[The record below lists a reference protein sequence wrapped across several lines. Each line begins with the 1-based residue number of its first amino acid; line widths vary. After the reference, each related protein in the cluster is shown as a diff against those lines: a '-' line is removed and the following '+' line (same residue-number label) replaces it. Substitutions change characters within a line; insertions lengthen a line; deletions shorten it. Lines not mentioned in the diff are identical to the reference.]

1 MGKIIAIYNNKGG
14 VAKSTSS
21 SNIGAALTVM
31 NKKVLLVDC
40 DPQANLTVSVGVDDE
55 TLDKTIYTLMKDI
68 NTVTKELVNEV
79 TIKTVYDNFYIL
91 PSDITL
97 SDAEISLSN
106 AISRETILKR
116 IINLVKSDYD
126 YIIIDCPPSLGLLS
140 LNALC
145 AADSLIIPVSPDYFS
160 LKGIKHLLS
169 TYEVVKSNI
178 NKKLDILGI
187 LIAKYNGR
195 KNLSKDIRKAL
206 TETFGNRVFNT
217 VIRVDSQIEYAQDN
231 QIPAVFYNKKCRA
244 CDDYT
249 NLTNEILRKELEAN
263 G

>member
-1 MGKIIAIYNNKGG
+1 MGKILAVYNNKGG
-14 VAKSTSS
+14 VAKSSS
-21 SNIGAALTVM
+21 CSNIGAALTTM
-31 NKKVLLVDC
+31 GKKVLLVDC

-55 TLDKTIYTLMKDI
+55 KLEKTIYDLMRCTKI
-68 NTVTKELVNEV
+68 VTKEMVTEV
-79 TIKTVYDNFYIL
+79 TVETVYDNFSIL

-116 IINLVKSDYD
+116 ILNLVKSDYD

-140 LNALC
+140 INALC

-160 LKGIKHLLS
+160 LKGIKHLLN
-169 TYEVVKSNI
+169 TYEIVKSNI
-178 NKKLDILGI
+178 NTKLEILGI

-195 KNLSKDIRKAL
+195 KNLSKDIKKAL
-206 TETFGNRVFNT
+206 TETFGDKVFDT
-217 VIRVDSQIEYAQDN
+217 VIRIDSQIEYAQDN
-231 QIPAVFYNKKCRA
+231 QIPAIFYNKRCKA
-244 CDDYT
+244 HDDYM
-249 NLTNEILRKELEAN
+249 NLTNEILRKEIKNN